1 MEGSISHVLEDGSS
15 ILLGLVIMRSLT
27 ALKRWKHQ
35 QLETLVEW
43 QLGRVFQDEFMKP
56 SELSLSISSKWQAQS
71 HPSLP
76 ASTSAIPF
84 HHIPALQVWWQTST
98 LKATL
103 RKSVFKN
110 VRLKT
115 WYRERGVPRVFFL
128 GGFSSKDTLHLL
140 TGMNPFIRGGVSDRF
155 VASGRWRWVMHA
167 SFNVHAVQLFEG
179 FGRKSVTC
187 HVWSRFLQ

>member
-1 MEGSISHVLEDGSS
+1 MEGSISHVSEDESS
-15 ILLGLVIMRSLT
+15 ILVGMVNMRSLA
-27 ALKRWKHQ
+27 ALERWKHQ

-43 QLGRVFQDEFMKP
+43 QLGRVSQDEFMKP
-56 SELSLSISSKWQAQS
+56 SQLSHCISSKWQAQS

-103 RKSVFKN
+103 HKSVFKN

-115 WYRERGVPRVFFL
+115 WNRERGSQGFFVFFPHQKTRCIFLLSWIHQL
-128 GGFSSKDTLHLL
+128 GWVISSWPQVDGDELCMLHS
-140 TGMNPFIRGGVSDRF
+140 MC
-155 VASGRWRWVMHA
+155 MQ
-167 SFNVHAVQLFEG
+167 FNSLRDLAESQ
-179 FGRKSVTC
+179 
-187 HVWSRFLQ
+187 